1 MAISIAGNPYKF
13 YRWTFRGS
21 FAEGNKYASFSEIRI
36 FDGLNGEGVDLT
48 PGAIATCKDNYA
60 ANTGASNAI
69 DNNLSTYYE
78 SASTDFQGGATTW
91 FKLELTQPLVMRSF
105 KISPNSGFPT
115 EFPKNYSVE
124 GSNDNTN
131 WVTVYESFQLP
142 TNAAV
147 EHIRT
152 IACHVG
158 GFSRLEDGRPSNRV
172 LVQNWN
178 TGALL
183 KVIVPDSYGNWF
195 TNVEYGIDVLI
206 THIGPSGYEPK
217 SDGPITP
224 FYW

>member
-21 FAEGNKYASFSEIRI
+21 FAEGNKYTSFSDIRI
-36 FDGLNGEGVDLT
+36 FDGLNGDGVDLT
-48 PGAIATCKDNYA
+48 PGAIATSKDAYS
-60 ANTGASNAI
+60 ANGVASNAI
-69 DNNLSTYYE
+69 DNNPSTYYG
-78 SASTDFQGGATTW
+78 SASVNFQGGATTW

-105 KISPNSGFPT
+105 KITPYATTPE
-115 EFPKNYSVE
+115 EFPKIYTVE

-131 WVTVYESFQLP
+131 WVTLYDSYQLP
-142 TNAAV
+142 NNAAV
-147 EHIRT
+147 EYIRT

-158 GFSRLEDGRPSNRV
+158 GFSRLDDGRPSNRV
-172 LVQNWN
+172 LLHNWN

-195 TNVEYGIDVLI
+195 THVEYGIDVLI